1 MVLAS
6 EQSARDTLR
15 SVQSR
20 IAIYFFSMY
29 VAFDLQRGNLNDS
42 ITRKEGFSVFLIFLL
57 RKSGDEKSKLRF
69 FLPTYSLLTTYSAHT
84 SERVK
89 AWKVTVVG
97 IECDG
102 AAF

>member
-1 MVLAS
+1 M
-6 EQSARDTLR
+6 
-15 SVQSR
+15 SR
-20 IAIYFFSMY
+20 LP
-29 VAFDLQRGNLNDS
+29 FDLHRRHLNDS
-42 ITRKEGFSVFLIFLL
+42 ITCKEGFSVVFLIFLL
-57 RKSGDEKSKLRF
+57 QKSGDEKSKLRF

>member
-1 MVLAS
+1 M
-6 EQSARDTLR
+6 
-15 SVQSR
+15 
-20 IAIYFFSMY
+20 F
-29 VAFDLQRGNLNDS
+29 
-42 ITRKEGFSVFLIFLL
+42 FLIFLL

>member
-1 MVLAS
+1 MH
-6 EQSARDTLR
+6 ETLSGLFNR
-15 SVQSR
+15 ESLYIFLVCMSR
-20 IAIYFFSMY
+20 LP
-29 VAFDLQRGNLNDS
+29 FDLHRGHLNDS
-42 ITRKEGFSVFLIFLL
+42 ITRKEGFSVFFLIFLL

-84 SERVK
+84 IERVK